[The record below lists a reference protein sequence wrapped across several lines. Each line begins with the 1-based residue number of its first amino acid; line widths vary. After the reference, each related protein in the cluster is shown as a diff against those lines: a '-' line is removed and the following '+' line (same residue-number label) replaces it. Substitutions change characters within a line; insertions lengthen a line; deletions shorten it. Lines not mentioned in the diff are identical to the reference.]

1 MLRPRYKRSWG
12 EPASRSGSA
21 EPVPVVLPLV
31 AITIAEDGR
40 MTVTV
45 DGAPFEPEPFAPP
58 WRREDFARV
67 LDQLTDLR
75 RSPVRV
81 EVREADGTVFTDII
95 TPSRRRRTEPD
106 PEPASEEPARRP
118 AAELVALHG
127 EGFVPGEDVAIAV
140 VIAFI
145 IFWVLIG
152 SALMLYLQA
161 LLSSAHVGL
170 LQIVMMR
177 FRKVNPTV
185 IVTGRIT
192 AKKAGI
198 DITADKLEALGLDPV
213 LRLGMR

>member
-81 EVREADGTVFTDII
+81 EVREAEGTVFTDII

-140 VIAFI
+140 VIAHGDAAPDGTMRGLVEAHQLAGTPTREVI
-145 IFWVLIG
+145 LLGRVSGTLTIG
-152 SALMLYLQA
+152 
-161 LLSSAHVGL
+161 H
-170 LQIVMMR
+170 
-177 FRKVNPTV
+177 P
-185 IVTGRIT
+185 
-192 AKKAGI
+192 
-198 DITADKLEALGLDPV
+198 E
-213 LRLGMR
+213 